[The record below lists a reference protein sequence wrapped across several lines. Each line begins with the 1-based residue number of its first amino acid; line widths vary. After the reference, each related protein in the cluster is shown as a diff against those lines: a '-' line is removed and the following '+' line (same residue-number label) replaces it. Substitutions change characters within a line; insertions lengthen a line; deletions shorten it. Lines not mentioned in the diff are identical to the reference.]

1 MGHGLG
7 LYLRQSKHKTI
18 RKMEIIFVLFVIA
31 IIAIIVKVFRSKPDD
46 AQRSSESLPDGLAM
60 ARQRA
65 EQQGDTEAVQAIDNG
80 TYKELMEKRAAE
92 RITTLPPG
100 VEIYQYSIAGINYR
114 KGITAYLG
122 RSTGYIKPEPTNR
135 HDPNAI
141 AVYADDGH
149 HLGYIPATDTYEVHS
164 LRLRFPIPVAVY
176 IEECY
181 DADDRRFYVGEVSFH
196 VQTKKPAKWL
206 PAVTNR

>member
-1 MGHGLG
+1 MIELLVFVGVIILVMVAIKLG
-7 LYLRQSKHKTI
+7 KQDNAPAARPSG
-18 RKMEIIFVLFVIA
+18 
-31 IIAIIVKVFRSKPDD
+31 
-46 AQRSSESLPDGLAM
+46 LPDGLKM

-80 TYKELMEKRAAE
+80 TYKELLERRAAARE
-92 RITTLPPG
+92 SKIAPG
-100 VEIYQYSIAGINYR
+100 IEIYQYSIAGINYR
-114 KGITAYLG
+114 KGIATYLG

-141 AVYADDGH
+141 AVYADDGN

-164 LRLRFPIPVAVY
+164 LRLRFPIPVSVE

-181 DADDRRFYVGEVSFH
+181 DDTNSRTFYVGTITLKIKI
-196 VQTKKPAKWL
+196 TKK
-206 PAVTNR
+206 

>member
-1 MGHGLG
+1 M
-7 LYLRQSKHKTI
+7 
-18 RKMEIIFVLFVIA
+18 LFVIA
-31 IIAIIVKVFRSKPDD
+31 IVVIIVKVFRSKPDD
-46 AQRSSESLPDGLAM
+46 TQRSSGSLPSGLAM

-80 TYKELMEKRAAE
+80 TYKELLERRAAARE
-92 RITTLPPG
+92 SKIAPG
-100 VEIYQYSIAGINYR
+100 IEIYQYSIAGINYR
-114 KGITAYLG
+114 KGIAAYLG

-141 AVYADDGH
+141 AVYSDDGH

-164 LRLRFPIPVAVY
+164 LRLKFPIPVSVD

-181 DADDRRFYVGEVSFH
+181 DDDDRRFYVGEVSFQ
-196 VQTKKPAKWL
+196 VKTKNKKI
-206 PAVTNR
+206 